1 MEEQSAEVVREE
13 HDGGGG
19 FVLGRNGAHE
29 GDESRDEESA
39 RVRLVDGECG
49 GNGVV
54 IAADST
60 VVDVDGLRA
69 GQRGREQLGEPLSDG
84 HADHAVSLGGEYGVA
99 TDQLLVVLDR
109 VALLV
114 VSGQHEVRVVERVQL
129 LHHARLDLVQRL
141 AVVVVVRVG
150 GRRPAHNTTPPR
162 PHQRRYSVAQTEQ
175 RVVDDSTRHLSSHRQ
190 HGGTAVNVHDE
201 QVLRNGARQRGPRV
215 GNLLQVLSVSAP
227 HTAYQIFGENRAENG
242 LALVALQ
249 EKLLRHNVVLLI
261 GDLLLQQECVHV
273 QVSMDHQDN
282 AQRPRSPQR
291 QVREHIPRI
300 VPKVHA
306 QILVDV
312 RDVDGVVQVVHRG
325 RDLQPL
331 HKRHVLRTLRLVQVQ
346 PHSDHQVVLPKQL
359 HRQILPRRLLRLVG
373 GEDDALAHAHDV
385 LEDAV
390 HGRLQLDHA
399 VHQRLDAKSR
409 GKQVGQIHDHREV
422 PVLQQRV
429 LH

>member
-1 MEEQSAEVVREE
+1 
-13 HDGGGG
+13 
-19 FVLGRNGAHE
+19 
-29 GDESRDEESA
+29 
-39 RVRLVDGECG
+39 
-49 GNGVV
+49 
-54 IAADST
+54 
-60 VVDVDGLRA
+60 
-69 GQRGREQLGEPLSDG
+69 
-84 HADHAVSLGGEYGVA
+84 
-99 TDQLLVVLDR
+99 
-109 VALLV
+109 
-114 VSGQHEVRVVERVQL
+114 
-129 LHHARLDLVQRL
+129 
-141 AVVVVVRVG
+141 
-150 GRRPAHNTTPPR
+150 
-162 PHQRRYSVAQTEQ
+162 
-175 RVVDDSTRHLSSHRQ
+175 
-190 HGGTAVNVHDE
+190 
-201 QVLRNGARQRGPRV
+201 
-215 GNLLQVLSVSAP
+215 
-227 HTAYQIFGENRAENG
+227 
-242 LALVALQ
+242 
-249 EKLLRHNVVLLI
+249 
-261 GDLLLQQECVHV
+261 
-273 QVSMDHQDN
+273 MDHQDN

-359 HRQILPRRLLRLVG
+359 HRQILPRRLFRLVG